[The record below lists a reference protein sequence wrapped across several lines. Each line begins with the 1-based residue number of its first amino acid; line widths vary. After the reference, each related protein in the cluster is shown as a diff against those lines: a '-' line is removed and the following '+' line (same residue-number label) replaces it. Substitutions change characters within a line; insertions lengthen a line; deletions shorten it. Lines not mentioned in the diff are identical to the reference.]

1 MRKIHFKHSIEQY
14 LHSNAV
20 ILVPDAAV
28 VNPHIPARH
37 VEAVRV
43 EGGQINDSMVALVGS
58 LGAGKIEI

>member
-1 MRKIHFKHSIEQY
+1 MRKIHFKHSIEPY

-28 VNPHIPARH
+28 VYPHIPARH

-43 EGGQINDSMVALVGS
+43 EGGQINDSMVVLVGS
-58 LGAGKIEI
+58 LGAGTIEI